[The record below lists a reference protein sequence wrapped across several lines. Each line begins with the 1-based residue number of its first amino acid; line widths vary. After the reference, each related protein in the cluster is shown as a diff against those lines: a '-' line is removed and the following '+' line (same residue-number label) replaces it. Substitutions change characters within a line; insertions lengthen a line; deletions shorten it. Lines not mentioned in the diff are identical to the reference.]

1 MKTFY
6 TIVKRELRSYFASP
20 LAYIILVVFQV
31 ISARFFF
38 LYLQGFLQ
46 FQFDPS
52 YQLQTGELNLNN
64 LVVLPYF
71 GTISIVLLLIVPLIT
86 MRLIADEKKN
96 YTAELLF
103 TSPVRI
109 RTIVFGK
116 FTASLILLILML
128 LLSSINIFVLMVH
141 GNPDFGAVFSGY
153 IGLFLLGAS
162 FLSIGIFAS
171 SLTENQLI
179 AAVISFGV
187 LLLLW
192 LVGALSDAESSILGY
207 ISVINHYE
215 DFGKGLIELKDVVY
229 YVSLIFLGLFLT
241 YTSLESERW
250 R

>member
-1 MKTFY
+1 MIYPIFK
-6 TIVKRELRSYFASP
+6 KELRSYFGSP

-46 FQFDPS
+46 FQLDPS
-52 YQLQTGELNLNN
+52 YQMQLGELNLNN
-64 LVVLPYF
+64 LVILPYF

-86 MRLIADEKKN
+86 MRLIADEKKY

-103 TSPVRI
+103 TSPIRI
-109 RTIVFGK
+109 RTIVVGK
-116 FTASLILLILML
+116 FLAALFLLLVML

-141 GNPDFGAVFSGY
+141 GNPDFGAVISGY

-162 FLSIGIFAS
+162 FLSVGIFAS
-171 SLTENQLI
+171 SLTDNQLI

-187 LLLLW
+187 LLVLW
-192 LVGALSDAESSILGY
+192 LVGALSDAESSLLGY

-215 DFGKGLIELKDVVY
+215 DFGKGLIKLNDVVY
-229 YVSLIFLGLFLT
+229 YLSLIFLGVFLT

>member
-1 MKTFY
+1 MKTIY
-6 TIVKRELRSYFASP
+6 PILKRELRSYFASP
-20 LAYIILVVFQV
+20 MAYIILVVFQV

-52 YQLQTGELNLNN
+52 YQLQLGELNINN
-64 LVVLPYF
+64 LVILPYF

-86 MRLIADEKKN
+86 MRLIADEKRN

-103 TSPVRI
+103 TSPLRI
-109 RTIVFGK
+109 RAIVFGK
-116 FTASLILLILML
+116 YIAALVLLVIML

-141 GNPDFGAVFSGY
+141 GNPDFGAVISGY
-153 IGLFLLGAS
+153 IGLFLLGAT
-162 FLSIGIFAS
+162 FLSVGIFAS

-192 LVGALSDAESSILGY
+192 LVGALSDAESTLLGY
-207 ISVINHYE
+207 LSVINHYE
-215 DFGKGLIELKDVVY
+215 DFGKGIIKVKDIVY
-229 YVSLIFLGLFLT
+229 YLSLIFLGLFLT

>member
-1 MKTFY
+1 MKSIY
-6 TIVKRELRSYFASP
+6 PILKRELRSYFASP

-52 YQLQTGELNLNN
+52 YQLQLGELNINN
-64 LVVLPYF
+64 LVILPYF

-86 MRLIADEKKN
+86 MRLIADEKRN

-103 TSPVRI
+103 TSPLRI

-116 FTASLILLILML
+116 YIAALVLLIIML

-141 GNPDFGAVFSGY
+141 GNPDFGAVISGY

-162 FLSIGIFAS
+162 FLSVGIFAS

-192 LVGALSDAESSILGY
+192 LVGALSDAESTLLGY
-207 ISVINHYE
+207 LSVINHYE
-215 DFGKGLIELKDVVY
+215 DFGKGIIKVKDIVY
-229 YVSLIFLGLFLT
+229 YLSLIFLGLFLT

>member
-1 MKTFY
+1 MNAIY
-6 TIVKRELRSYFASP
+6 PILKRELRSYFASP

-46 FQFDPS
+46 FQLDPN
-52 YQLQTGELNLNN
+52 YQLQLGELNINN
-64 LVVLPYF
+64 LVILPYF

-86 MRLIADEKKN
+86 MRLIADEKRN

-103 TSPVRI
+103 TSPLRI

-116 FTASLILLILML
+116 YIAALVLLIIML

-141 GNPDFGAVFSGY
+141 GNPDFGAVISGY

-162 FLSIGIFAS
+162 FLSVGIFAS

-192 LVGALSDAESSILGY
+192 LVGALSDAESTLLGY
-207 ISVINHYE
+207 LSVINHYE
-215 DFGKGLIELKDVVY
+215 DFGKGIIKLKDIVY
-229 YVSLIFLGLFLT
+229 YLSLIFLGLFLT

>member
-1 MKTFY
+1 MSAFY
-6 TIVKRELRSYFASP
+6 PVLKRELRSYFASP

-46 FQFDPS
+46 FQLDPS
-52 YQLQTGELNLNN
+52 YQLQTGDLNLNN
-64 LVVLPYF
+64 LVILPYF
-71 GTISIVLLLIVPLIT
+71 GTISIIVPLIT
-86 MRLIADEKKN
+86 MRLVADEKKN

-103 TSPVRI
+103 TSPIRI

-116 FTASLILLILML
+116 FTAALILLIMML
-128 LLSSINIFVLMVH
+128 LLSSVNVFVLMVH
-141 GNPDFGAVFSGY
+141 GNPDLGAVLSGY

-162 FLSIGIFAS
+162 FLAIGIFAS
-171 SLTENQLI
+171 SLTDNQLI

-187 LLLLW
+187 LLVLW

-207 ISVINHYE
+207 LSVINHYE
-215 DFGKGLIELKDVVY
+215 DFGKGIIDLKDVVY
-229 YVSLIFLGLFLT
+229 YISLIFLGLFLT
-241 YTSLESERW
+241 YSALESERW

>member
-1 MKTFY
+1 MKMIY
-6 TIVKRELRSYFASP
+6 PILKKELRSYFASP

-46 FQFDPS
+46 FQLDPS
-52 YQLQTGELNLNN
+52 YQMQLGELNLNN
-64 LVVLPYF
+64 LVILPYF
-71 GTISIVLLLIVPLIT
+71 GTISIVLLLLVPLIT

-103 TSPVRI
+103 TSPIGI
-109 RTIVFGK
+109 RSIVVGK
-116 FTASLILLILML
+116 FLAALILLLIML

-141 GNPDFGAVFSGY
+141 GNPDFGAVLSGY
-153 IGLFLLGAS
+153 FGLFLLGAS
-162 FLSIGIFAS
+162 FFSVGIFAS
-171 SLTENQLI
+171 SLTDNQLI

-192 LVGALSDAESSILGY
+192 LVGALSDAESTLLGY

-215 DFGKGLIELKDVVY
+215 DFGKGIIKLNDIVY
-229 YVSLIFLGLFLT
+229 YLSLTFLGVFLT

>member
-1 MKTFY
+1 MKTIY
-6 TIVKRELRSYFASP
+6 PILKRELRSYFASP
-20 LAYIILVVFQV
+20 LAYIILVVFQI

-52 YQLQTGELNLNN
+52 YQLQLGELNINN
-64 LVVLPYF
+64 LVILPYF

-86 MRLIADEKKN
+86 MRLIADEKRN

-103 TSPVRI
+103 TSPLRI

-116 FTASLILLILML
+116 YIAALVLLVIML
-128 LLSSINIFVLMVH
+128 LLSSVNIFVLMVH
-141 GNPDFGAVFSGY
+141 GNPDFGAVISGY

-162 FLSIGIFAS
+162 FLSVGIFAS

-192 LVGALSDAESSILGY
+192 LVGALSDAESTLLGY
-207 ISVINHYE
+207 LSVINHYE
-215 DFGKGLIELKDVVY
+215 DFGKGIIKVKDIVY
-229 YVSLIFLGLFLT
+229 YLSLIFLGLFLT

>member
-1 MKTFY
+1 MNSIY
-6 TIVKRELRSYFASP
+6 PILKRELRSYFASP

-46 FQFDPS
+46 FQLDPA
-52 YQLQTGELNLNN
+52 YQLQVGELNLNN

-103 TSPVRI
+103 TSPLTI
-109 RTIVFGK
+109 RTIVIGK
-116 FTASLILLILML
+116 YLASLILLIIML
-128 LLSSINIFVLMVH
+128 VLSSINIFVLMVH
-141 GNPDFGAVFSGY
+141 GNPDFGAVISGY
-153 IGLFLLGAS
+153 IGLFLLGGT
-162 FLSIGIFAS
+162 FLSVGIFAS

-192 LVGALSDAESSILGY
+192 LVGAMSDSEGSLLGY
-207 ISVINHYE
+207 LSVINHYE
-215 DFGKGLIELKDVVY
+215 DFGKGIIKLKDVVY
-229 YVSLIFLGLFLT
+229 YLSVIFLGLFLT

>member
-1 MKTFY
+1 
-6 TIVKRELRSYFASP
+6 
-20 LAYIILVVFQV
+20 
-31 ISARFFF
+31 
-38 LYLQGFLQ
+38 
-46 FQFDPS
+46 
-52 YQLQTGELNLNN
+52 
-64 LVVLPYF
+64 
-71 GTISIVLLLIVPLIT
+71 
-86 MRLIADEKKN
+86 MRLIADEKRN

-103 TSPVRI
+103 TSPLRI

-116 FTASLILLILML
+116 YIAALVLLIIML

-141 GNPDFGAVFSGY
+141 GNPDFGAVISGY

-162 FLSIGIFAS
+162 FLSVGIFAS

-192 LVGALSDAESSILGY
+192 LVGALSDAESTLLGY
-207 ISVINHYE
+207 LSVINHYE
-215 DFGKGLIELKDVVY
+215 DFGKGIIKVKDIVY
-229 YVSLIFLGLFLT
+229 YLSLIFLGLFLT